1 MLLSVKT
8 GELENNLNNLW
19 TKRVDKYGTIV
30 AFALAILIF
39 SILSPHFRTVENLI
53 NLGLQTSYLLVSAL
67 GLTFVAM
74 TGNTDLSLGGVLGL
88 CAAVFAGLLRDG
100 ASPLIAVAAGVGIGA
115 FFGVVNGYLVAYRK
129 LSAFI
134 VTVAIM
140 FLTKGIERFYS
151 GGFSIW
157 LRHPAVLRFANGS
170 VGVIPN
176 MVILSMVVFFLAY
189 LFLHQTKKGLH
200 IQAIGQSAETAMMA
214 GIPVQRLKFVA
225 FVIAGVFYAL
235 AGIMVSLRS
244 SGTIAYAG
252 DRLLL
257 PTMGVCFVGQTVLGA
272 RRPNVPGVLVGAL
285 ILGAISNAFTLMGID
300 FYYTPIAQ
308 GLVLVIAAAV
318 STGQKRQIQQ
328 EHIS

>member
-1 MLLSVKT
+1 MLFSVKT
-8 GELENNLNNLW
+8 KELENNTW
-19 TKRVDKYGTIV
+19 TKRIDKYGTIL
-30 AFALAILIF
+30 AFALAILAF
-39 SILSPHFRTVENLI
+39 SILSPHFRTVDNLL
-53 NLGLQTSYLLVSAL
+53 NLGVQTSYLLVAAL
-67 GLTFVAM
+67 GLTFVTM
-74 TGNTDLSLGGVLGL
+74 TGNIDLSLGGVIGL

-100 ASPLIAVAAGVGIGA
+100 SSPLIAVVAGMGIGA
-115 FFGVVNGYLVAYRK
+115 FFGVISGYLVAYRK

-157 LRHPAVLRFANGS
+157 LRHPAVLDFANKS
-170 VGVIPN
+170 VGIIPN
-176 MVILSMVVFFLAY
+176 MVIVSMVAFSFVY
-189 LFLHQTKKGLH
+189 IFLHQTKKGLH
-200 IQAIGQSAETAMMA
+200 IQSIGQSAETAIMA
-214 GIPVQRLKFVA
+214 GIPVQRLKFIT

-235 AGIMVSLRS
+235 AGILVSLRS

-272 RRPNVPGVLVGAL
+272 RRPNVPGVLVGAI
-285 ILGAISNAFTLMGID
+285 ILGSINNAFTLMGID
-300 FYYTPIAQ
+300 FFYTPIAQ

-328 EHIS
+328 EHLS